1 MKSQHLRLTL
11 LVLVSLL
18 VLLGVFTSCEYE
30 EILPPDDEIP
40 IDTTAPPVSFS
51 LDIIPLFNSSCNT
64 SGCHSLGGVEP
75 DLSPNNAYGE
85 LTTKGY
91 LNLDDPV
98 QSEFYQWIAGN
109 RRIPMPIA
117 GPDPEINRLVLT
129 WITQGAPDN

>member
-1 MKSQHLRLTL
+1 MKAQHLRLTFLISLTLIFL
-11 LVLVSLL
+11 LS
-18 VLLGVFTSCEYE
+18 VFSSCEYE
-30 EILPPDDEIP
+30 EILPPEEIP

-75 DLSPNNAYGE
+75 DLSPNNAFGE

-98 QSEFYQWIAGN
+98 ESEFYQWIAGN
-109 RRIPMPIA
+109 RRITMPIA
-117 GPDPEINRLVLT
+117 GPDPELNRLVLT
-129 WITQGAPDN
+129 WITQGAPNN